1 MVNDQVDGKV
11 NHVDETMEF
20 RDIMITS
27 VRIIGLLL
35 LLTGV
40 LLLLLHLEKGIHLPP
55 LHLDDVMN
63 LSVVTHIEAVK
74 HLNVPTISTAYH
86 SAALIEGH
94 SIRK

>member
-1 MVNDQVDGKV
+1 MVVNGTMDGKV
-11 NHVDETMEF
+11 DHEEEIMEVG
-20 RDIMITS
+20 DIIITS

-74 HLNVPTISTAYH
+74 H
-86 SAALIEGH
+86 
-94 SIRK
+94 